1 MKKRLIPVW
10 LLGFALLG
18 GVSTASA
25 QQSSQNTVSQKPALA
40 TEKPQA
46 ARPARVTEV
55 RAIGDIEKDIEK
67 LKVQLAE
74 KRKIAGYNV
83 LPYEQKLEQLENE
96 LKIAKRA
103 NPAKPKN

>member
-10 LLGFALLG
+10 LLGFAMLG

-25 QQSSQNTVSQKPALA
+25 QQATQGTVSQKPALA
-40 TEKPQA
+40 SEKPKADRA
-46 ARPARVTEV
+46 ATKV
-55 RAIGDIEKDIEK
+55 RAVRSVVDIEKDIET

-74 KRKIAGYNV
+74 KRKIAGYNL

-103 NPAKPKN
+103 NTSKP